1 MISRMARNPERTAS
15 WSSAMRVSVTS
26 RHPFFPTAG
35 LSALSLF
42 LAYGISAGIGET
54 LTFSEARARC
64 RAAPTGGV
72 ARAHFRVFYRLLG
85 RALSAIVCPGAL
97 GESAITSAFSRA
109 TMKIA
114 AIWLIVA
121 AFLLAATSV
130 QKSADAQWYDTSK
143 RGDLWGP

>member
-1 MISRMARNPERTAS
+1 MRT
-15 WSSAMRVSVTS
+15 SVTS
-26 RHPFFPTAG
+26 RHPFLPPSIFQRYRYSWPTEFQQV
-35 LSALSLF
+35 SE
-42 LAYGISAGIGET
+42 ET

-72 ARAHFRVFYRLLG
+72 TRAHFRVFYRLLG